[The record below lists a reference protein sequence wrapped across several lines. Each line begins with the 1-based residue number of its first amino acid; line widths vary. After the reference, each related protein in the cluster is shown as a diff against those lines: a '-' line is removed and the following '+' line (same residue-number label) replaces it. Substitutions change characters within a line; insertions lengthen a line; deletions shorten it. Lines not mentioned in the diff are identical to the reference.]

1 MRRHLCPKT
10 FTTVFDF
17 RHLQR
22 LGAAGAARRR
32 ERRRHDVEPRGA
44 RLRRGRRPR
53 GGLPEAAAPKTQVL
67 KVLVLGDPATGKTS
81 IIKRYVHNFFSNHH
95 RTTVGV
101 DFALK
106 QLTVGRRAG
115 AARVGSAR
123 RDGARPQGHDGAAAA
138 LGHRGP
144 GPLRRHRARAAP
156 RRRARRRRS
165 RNCGNRRSTT
175 RTRSARSSSTTSAD
189 RRRSRPSSRAARQST
204 SARGRLS
211 PPRANGSSHDEP
223 RRPRFAGQVEG
234 RDRLQGPP
242 PQRHGAARRAPRE
255 QVRPRGRR
263 HRPPGARRF
272 LPEPWLHRM
281 VRDVGQGRR
290 QHRHGGAA
298 PASRRAFAGKREAL
312 RLRKRDASRRRGA
325 SWATSSA
332 TTTSFRRN
340 ARSGRSS
347 ARRRSWASRGPR
359 TPTRAAARRA
369 SVGAATHGAA
379 RAGGARPT
387 SGLVSCDPP
396 ISLCASRA
404 ALTL

>member
-138 LGHRGP
+138 LGHRGS

-156 RRRARRRRS
+156 RRRARRRAARGTPRS
-165 RNCGNRRSTT
+165 QVYYKDAFG
-175 RTRSARSSSTTSAD
+175 AFLVYD
-189 RRRSRPSSRAARQST
+189 ISRPET
-204 SARGRLS
+204 FKTIVARGAAVDERVRPLFS
-211 PPRANGSSHDEP
+211 ASSKRIVRKRANGSSENEP
-223 RRPRFAGQVEG
+223 RRPRFTGQVEG

-340 ARSGRSS
+340 ARSGRNS

-369 SVGAATHGAA
+369 SVGAAT
-379 RAGGARPT
+379 RPAD
-387 SGLVSCDPP
+387 LRPR
-396 ISLCASRA
+396 IL
-404 ALTL
+404 

>member
-1 MRRHLCPKT
+1 MTSKSSPHGS
-10 FTTVFDF
+10 FVFDS

-115 AARVGSAR
+115 AARVPPRVATARDR
-123 RDGARPQGHDGAAAA
+123 RDTTVRLQLWDIAGQDRFGAIARVR
-138 LGHRGP
+138 HRGV
-144 GPLRRHRARAAP
+144 
-156 RRRARRRRS
+156 RARRRRS

-204 SARGRLS
+204 SACDRFS
-211 PPRANGSSHDEP
+211 PPRANGSSENEP

-242 PQRHGAARRAPRE
+242 PQRHGAARRTPRE

-272 LPEPWLHRM
+272 LPEPRLHRM

-298 PASRRAFAGKREAL
+298 PASRRALAG
-312 RLRKRDASRRRGA
+312 KRDASRRRGA

-359 TPTRAAARRA
+359 TPTRAAAR
-369 SVGAATHGAA
+369 SVGAAT
-379 RAGGARPT
+379 RRRPAD
-387 SGLVSCDPP
+387 LRPR
-396 ISLCASRA
+396 IL
-404 ALTL
+404 

>member
-115 AARVGSAR
+115 AARV
-123 RDGARPQGHDGAAAA
+123 P
-138 LGHRGP
+138 P
-144 GPLRRHRARAAP
+144 RAAT
-156 RRRARRRRS
+156 ARRRRDTTV
-165 RNCGNRRSTT
+165 RLQLWDIAGQDRFGAIARVRHRGVARAAAPLAEHRGRRSTT

-263 HRPPGARRF
+263 PRPPGARRF
-272 LPEPWLHRM
+272 LPEPRLHRM

-369 SVGAATHGAA
+369 SVGAAT
-379 RAGGARPT
+379 RPAD
-387 SGLVSCDPP
+387 LRPR
-396 ISLCASRA
+396 IL
-404 ALTL
+404 